1 MTTPGTLTETKVKE
15 KIVIYFLS
23 SSHEQDKEACKTVQN
38 HLSQFIRNSIPR
50 IEIYSDY
57 SIDAGLDIDKYQDIL
72 YTADLVIAFGS
83 SDFMADDKNIERIN
97 KVIVRYNNKETRLL
111 AILVRNFLWK
121 EPFFGDLP
129 VILPGIKK
137 PLYDQKT
144 WSIDDA
150 FTTVAQELEDVIT
163 KHYKIERSTIEIK
176 RWDDD

>member
-1 MTTPGTLTETKVKE
+1 MTTPGTSVEINPKE
-15 KIVIYFLS
+15 KIVIYFLAS
-23 SSHEQDKEACKTVQN
+23 NNPQDVEACKTVQN
-38 HLSQFIRNSIPR
+38 HLSQFIRNSIPP

-57 SIDAGLDIDKYQDIL
+57 SIDAGLETEKYKEIL

-83 SDFMADDKNIERIN
+83 SDFIADDSNIARIN
-97 KVIVRYNNKETRLL
+97 KVILRYNNRETRLL

-121 EPFFGDLP
+121 EPFFGRLP
-129 VILPGIKK
+129 VILPSIKK

-163 KHYKIERSTIEIK
+163 KHYKIEQSSIEIK
-176 RWDDD
+176 PWDEE